1 MSRDGLDDSSAAPA
15 DVLAPLDSTPTE
27 VATRQSVVHVVCFED
42 CGACTLREIVR
53 VAVPGD
59 DVVVLGPEAFA
70 RTLVEFGL
78 SRGIG
83 LTRVGRVAGRW
94 RRSEVARVMANLD
107 GGWQGKRSTV
117 LYGRAILDARI
128 AGDEVTKLARLPEV
142 LPVIPSVPEGR
153 RSRIRR
159 ELCLAPKDVAIL
171 VANEPANCVDLG
183 LIARA
188 VGMAHVALVG
198 LGVRLRM
205 ITSPATPRVFE
216 RACFL
221 RDAVG
226 APDIIV
232 DVRAERPWELLCA
245 VDAVLI
251 DQDGL
256 ASDPVGCAGDRCRE
270 TVALGPSMPSPL
282 PALWSLAAELPTFVH
297 TSIALGV
304 HESGPRAPLIHRF
317 TDDVAALSRTLYEF
331 ARSRSA
337 ASR

>member
-1 MSRDGLDDSSAAPA
+1 MSRDGSDDSSA
-15 DVLAPLDSTPTE
+15 VLVSPMAPLDGTPAE
-27 VATRQSVVHVVCFED
+27 VVRRRGTVHVVCFED

-53 VAVPGD
+53 VAVLGD

-70 RTLVEFGL
+70 RTLVELGL
-78 SRGIG
+78 SREIG

-94 RRSEVARVMANLD
+94 RRSEVARVVSKLD
-107 GGWQGKRSTV
+107 GGWQGKRTTV

-128 AGDEVTKLARLPEV
+128 AGDEVTKLARLPAE
-142 LPVIPSVPEGR
+142 LPVIPPVPEGR

-159 ELCLAPKDVAIL
+159 ELCLAPQDVAIL

-183 LIARA
+183 LVARA

-198 LGVRLRM
+198 HGVRLRL
-205 ITSPATPRVFE
+205 IASPETPRVFE

-226 APDIIV
+226 APDIVV
-232 DVRAERPWELLCA
+232 DPRVARPWELLCA

-256 ASDPVGCAGDRCRE
+256 ASDPVSCAGDRCRE
-270 TVALGPSMPSPL
+270 TIALGPTMPSPL

-304 HESGPRAPLIHRF
+304 HDSGPRAGLVHRF
-317 TDDVAALSRTLYEF
+317 GDDVAALSRALYDF